1 MKIKYAA
8 LFFATALSTIS
19 LNIGLTQ
26 LAEANEGKIVGE
38 VLQEAGKII
47 APQVINHAATA
58 YPVFGAIVIGIG
70 AIFLVI
76 ALISR

>member
-1 MKIKYAA
+1 MKIKYSA

-19 LNIGLTQ
+19 LNVWLTQ
-26 LAEANEGKIVGE
+26 LAEANEGKIVGGFI
-38 VLQEAGKII
+38 QEAGQFI
-47 APQVINHAATA
+47 APHVINHAATA
-58 YPVFGAIVIGIG
+58 YPVFGAIVMGIG